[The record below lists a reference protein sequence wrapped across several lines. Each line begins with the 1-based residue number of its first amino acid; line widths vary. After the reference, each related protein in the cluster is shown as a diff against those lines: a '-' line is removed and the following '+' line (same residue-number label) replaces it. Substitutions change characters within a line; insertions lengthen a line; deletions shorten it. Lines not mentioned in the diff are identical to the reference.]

1 MAILDG
7 CYEREVLEFDPTR
20 PLANMGP
27 FYRGTVPG
35 QTNLLASNKFVSKD
49 MSLEEAA
56 KGFLKLGVKM
66 IIEYNLAPFYRPD
79 DPLEVPEIPDRE
91 IIKQFLD
98 DK

>member
-1 MAILDG
+1 
-7 CYEREVLEFDPTR
+7 
-20 PLANMGP
+20 
-27 FYRGTVPG
+27 
-35 QTNLLASNKFVSKD
+35 

-98 DK
+98 DKEESRVTKADKVKSRNRFRMESKN